1 MKIKAW
7 IKAARPHTLP
17 LAISG
22 ILIGNMMAY
31 GSEGFS
37 NLIFI
42 LSLTTA
48 VILQILSNFA
58 NDYGD
63 SVHGTDNENRVGPIR
78 SIQSG
83 DITRKQMK
91 TAIRISILFSL
102 VTGIIL
108 LYHSSRNV
116 GWVATGIV
124 LAIGLL
130 SIWAAY
136 YYTASKNPYGYKGL
150 GDLFVFI
157 FFGLVAVYGPYFLQ
171 TSAFKLIEI
180 LPAIAIGFFSTAV
193 LNLNNIRDI
202 DNDRESGKKTI
213 PVRIGK
219 SKALIYQT
227 LLLNLGNLAFV
238 VYFIFRMN
246 QILDLIFLAPLLF
259 IIQNNIK
266 TYQVKKEI
274 SYYPL
279 LKHLSISVFL
289 VAISFA
295 IFVLIK

>member
-1 MKIKAW
+1 MKFKAW

-22 ILIGNMMAY
+22 ILVGNMMAY
-31 GSEGFS
+31 NDEGFS
-37 NLIFI
+37 KLIFI
-42 LSLTTA
+42 LSLFTA
-48 VILQILSNFA
+48 ILLQILSNFA

-63 SVHGTDNENRVGPIR
+63 SVHGTDNENRVGPKR

-83 DITRKQMK
+83 EITKEQMK
-91 TAIRISILFSL
+91 KGIGITIVLSLFSGL
-102 VTGIIL
+102 FL
-108 LYHSSRNV
+108 LYSSIENV
-116 GWVATGIV
+116 GWLATGIV

-157 FFGLVAVYGPYFLQ
+157 FFGLVAVYGPYYLQ
-171 TSAFKLIEI
+171 SPTFKLIEL
-180 LPAIAIGFFSTAV
+180 LPAIAIGLFSTAV

-202 DNDRESGKKTI
+202 DNDRESGKRTI

-219 SKALIYQT
+219 SKALVYQT
-227 LLLNLGNLAFV
+227 LLLNLGNIALI
-238 VYFIFRMN
+238 VYFIFRLN

-279 LKHLSISVFL
+279 LMHLSISVFL

-295 IFVLIK
+295 IFILVK